1 MSQSDKQLW
10 IERIARA
17 LAELKKGAA
26 AEVRGA
32 DPSGESREPR
42 QPGRDR

>member
-17 LAELKKGAA
+17 LAELKKLP
-26 AEVRGA
+26 A
-32 DPSGESREPR
+32 DPGGATGDARQSPR
-42 QPGRDR
+42 QPSQGK